1 MVVEATVALVVE
13 EVKVTPTGTIT
24 VLVDTL
30 ADIQELEITAHLIPM
45 GTTTLGLEAGVSRR
59 QMSTRSNITFD
70 YGDAPFS
77 HSFSIYSKRRILLNR
92 ANSFC
97 RYGGGSNGYS
107 GGGSNGYSNGYGGST
122 NGYGGGSGFGGG
134 AGGDKMSNLGA
145 NLKTQHW
152 GKSCAIPALLPH

>member
-1 MVVEATVALVVE
+1 VFL
-13 EVKVTPTGTIT
+13 KP
-24 VLVDTL
+24 
-30 ADIQELEITAHLIPM
+30 
-45 GTTTLGLEAGVSRR
+45 
-59 QMSTRSNITFD
+59 
-70 YGDAPFS
+70 
-77 HSFSIYSKRRILLNR
+77 
-92 ANSFC
+92 ANLFC

-152 GKSCAIPALLPH
+152 GESGASLALLQH